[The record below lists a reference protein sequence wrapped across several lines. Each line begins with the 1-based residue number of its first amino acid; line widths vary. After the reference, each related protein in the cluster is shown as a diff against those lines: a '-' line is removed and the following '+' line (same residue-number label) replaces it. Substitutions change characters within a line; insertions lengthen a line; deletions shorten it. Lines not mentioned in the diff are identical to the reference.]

1 MKFKY
6 DFHVH
11 SCLSPCAENDM
22 TPVTIVAFAK
32 LSGLDFIAISDHNAI
47 GSVEVALKAG
57 HEYGITVV
65 PAVEIQTEE
74 DIHILCLFDS
84 FQKLRAFYNEI
95 PFTVLKN
102 VPEIYGDQLIMDE
115 DDNIVGHDDRL
126 LLHGAKITPKK
137 VKALAERYDGV
148 AIPAHVDR
156 EGNSML
162 SILGVIEDE
171 FNMIE
176 ISTKASEE
184 YCEEFRKTHTVLV
197 DSDAHTL
204 ESIGL
209 VSEIDLPDDSIF
221 SLMNYLRKKNVEKL

>member
-95 PFTVLKN
+95 PFTDLKN

-148 AIPAHVDR
+148 AIPSHVDR

-162 SILGVIEDE
+162 SILGVIEDG

>member
-95 PFTVLKN
+95 PFTDLKN

-162 SILGVIEDE
+162 SILGVIEDG

-184 YCEEFRKTHTVLV
+184 YCDKFRKKYTVLV

>member
-6 DFHVH
+6 DFHIH

-32 LSGLDFIAISDHNAI
+32 LSGLDFVAISDHNAI
-47 GSVEVALKAG
+47 GSVEVALRAG

-84 FQKLRAFYNEI
+84 LQKLKAFYNEI
-95 PFTVLKN
+95 PFTDLKN

-115 DDNIVGHDDRL
+115 DDNIVAHDDRL

-137 VKALAERYDGV
+137 VKQLAERFDGV
-148 AIPAHVDR
+148 AIPAHIDR

-162 SILGVIEDE
+162 AILGAIEDD
-171 FNMIE
+171 FNIVE
-176 ISTKASEE
+176 ISTKAGEDFINKYKKNYS
-184 YCEEFRKTHTVLV
+184 VLI

-204 ESIGL
+204 ENIGL
-209 VSEIDLPDDSIF
+209 SSEIELPENSVF
-221 SLMNYLRKKNVEKL
+221 ALMDYLRKKNFEKL